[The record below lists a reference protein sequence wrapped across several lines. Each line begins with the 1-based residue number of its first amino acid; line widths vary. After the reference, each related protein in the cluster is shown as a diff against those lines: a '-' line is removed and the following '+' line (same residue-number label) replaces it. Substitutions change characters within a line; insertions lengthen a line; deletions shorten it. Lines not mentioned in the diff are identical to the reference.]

1 MFESIEIILA
11 AGLGAIL
18 AVFYFGGLWWTL
30 RGLSASQRPLA
41 IYFASLTT
49 RMVIALLV
57 FAGFAVYGVW
67 QTFVACLLGFLITRI
82 ALLRFLG
89 REPSVATAVQTTEQ
103 TSVQTSVQRSGP

>member
-67 QTFVACLLGFLITRI
+67 QTFAACLLGFLITRI

-89 REPSVATAVQTTEQ
+89 REPSVATAVQTTVQ
-103 TSVQTSVQRSGP
+103 TSAQTSVQRSRP

>member
-11 AGLGAIL
+11 AGLGAVL

-30 RGLSASQRPLA
+30 QCLSDSQRPLA

-57 FAGFAVYGVW
+57 FSGLAVYGAW
-67 QTFVACLLGFLITRI
+67 QAFATCLLGFLITRI
-82 ALLRFLG
+82 ALVRFLG
-89 REPSVATAVQTTEQ
+89 REPVLATV
-103 TSVQTSVQRSGP
+103 VQRSGP